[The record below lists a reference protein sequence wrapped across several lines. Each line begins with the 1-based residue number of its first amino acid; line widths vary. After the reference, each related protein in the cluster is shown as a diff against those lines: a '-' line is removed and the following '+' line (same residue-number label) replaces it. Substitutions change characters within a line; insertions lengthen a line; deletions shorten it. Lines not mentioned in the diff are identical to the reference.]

1 MYWKKEKNY
10 QHKIQHQLGL
20 SFRNEGEIKAF
31 SDEIKLK
38 ESVASGPILKE

>member
-38 ESVASGPILKE
+38 ESVVSGSILKE